1 MRRALTI
8 LGCLVLGIQ
17 LATVNQLAY
26 AQKEIK
32 LVADE
37 ETTGPQMSSDISG
50 NSVIVGSLGQNYAK
64 AFVGDGKNWEEQAK
78 LIPQPDGSVGWSVAI
93 SGDTVVIGV
102 PNANVGA
109 DKSGSAFVFA
119 RSGRTWKQRARLVGD
134 NPEAADSFGES
145 VSVDRNTVIV
155 GVPRDD
161 DAGKDAGSAYVFFR
175 EGITWK
181 KQAKLIPTDLSGSD
195 AFGEAVYVH
204 GNTAIVGASGHTHGG
219 KRFIG
224 AAYVFVRN
232 GNRWVQQAKLA
243 IDDGGKADRFG
254 TSVGF
259 MGKTI
264 IVGSPFYDSENA
276 KDVGAAYIFVPDGN
290 SWKLQA
296 KLRPKDAEKGH
307 NFGAGVAT
315 TGNIVIVGAPGYDR
329 PERGSGAA
337 YSFVRED
344 GVWTQTAKVTPEH
357 GARDL
362 NFGFAVSVNENTV
375 AISSHSK
382 PFLVHDG
389 WPNGDGHAAYVY
401 STIEAFDTPPFAIEP
416 FGLSLTTFGR
426 VKRTAL
432 LQNFPNL
439 FNPETWMPY
448 QLATDASVMLR
459 IHNVQGQLIRELNLG
474 QQKTGSYL
482 TRETAAYWDGKDQIG
497 ERVSSGL
504 YFYTLHA
511 APFQATRKMLILK

>member
-1 MRRALTI
+1 MKKISTVLAY
-8 LGCLVLGIQ
+8 LVLGIQ
-17 LATVNQLAY
+17 LVTVNQMVY

-50 NSVIVGSLGQNYAK
+50 NSVIVGSPGQNYAK
-64 AFVGDGKNWEEQAK
+64 VFVSNGKNWEEQEK
-78 LIPQPDGSVGWSVAI
+78 LIPQHEGNVGWSVSI
-93 SGDTVVIGV
+93 SGDIAVVGA
-102 PNANVGA
+102 PNANAGA
-109 DKSGSAFVFA
+109 DKSGAAYVFV
-119 RSGRTWKQRARLVGD
+119 RSGRTWQQRAKLVGD
-134 NPEAADSFGES
+134 NPEAADNFGES

-161 DAGKDAGSAYVFFR
+161 DAGRDAGSAYVFFR
-175 EGITWK
+175 DGITWK
-181 KQAKLIPTDLSGSD
+181 NQAKLIPADLSGSD
-195 AFGEAVYVH
+195 AFGEVVFIH
-204 GNTAIVGASGHTHGG
+204 GNTAIIGANGHTHGE
-219 KRFIG
+219 KRFTG

-232 GNRWVQQAKLA
+232 GNRWAQQAKLTV
-243 IDDGGKADRFG
+243 DDGGKADRFG

-259 MGKTI
+259 IGKTI
-264 IVGSPFYDSENA
+264 VVGAPFYDSENA
-276 KDVGAAYIFVPDGN
+276 KDVGTAYVFVPDGN
-290 SWKLQA
+290 SWKQQA
-296 KLRPKDAEKGH
+296 KLRPKDGGKGH

-344 GVWTQTAKVTPEH
+344 GVWTQKARVAPEH

-362 NFGFAVSVNENTV
+362 NFGYAVSMSENTV

-389 WPNGDGHAAYVY
+389 WPNGDGQAAYVY
-401 STIEAFDTPPFAIEP
+401 NTIEAFDTPPFSIEP
-416 FGLSLTTFGR
+416 FGLSLTTFGQ

-432 LQNFPNL
+432 LQNFPNP
-439 FNPETWMPY
+439 FNPETWIPY
-448 QLATDASVMLR
+448 QLATNASVMLR
-459 IHNVQGQLIRELNLG
+459 IHNVQGQLIRELHLG

-482 TRETAAYWDGKDQIG
+482 SPETAAYWDGKDQIG
-497 ERVSSGL
+497 ERVASGL
-504 YFYTLHA
+504 YFYTLDA

>member
-1 MRRALTI
+1 MRNVAVI
-8 LGCLVLGIQ
+8 LACIVIGIQ
-17 LATVNQLAY
+17 MATVNQPAY

-37 ETTGPQMSSDISG
+37 EVTGQQMSSDING
-50 NSVIVGSLGQNYAK
+50 DSVIVGSPGQNYAK
-64 AFVGDGKNWEEQAK
+64 VFARDGKNWEEQET
-78 LIPQPDGSVGWSVAI
+78 LIPQFDGNVGWSVSI
-93 SGDTVVIGV
+93 SGDIAVIGA
-102 PNANVGA
+102 PNANAGA
-109 DKSGSAFVFA
+109 DKSGTAFVFV
-119 RSGRTWKQRARLVGD
+119 RSGRTWQQRAKLVGD
-134 NPEAADSFGES
+134 NPEAADNFGDS
-145 VSVDRNTVIV
+145 VSVDRNTVII

-161 DAGKDAGSAYVFFR
+161 DAGRDAGSAYVFFR
-175 EGITWK
+175 DGVTWK
-181 KQAKLIPTDLSGSD
+181 KQAKLIPADLGGSD
-195 AFGEAVYVH
+195 AFGEAVFVH

-219 KRFIG
+219 KRFTG

-232 GNRWVQQAKLA
+232 GNRWVQNAKLTVE
-243 IDDGGKADRFG
+243 DGGKADRFG
-254 TSVGF
+254 TSIGF
-259 MGKTI
+259 IGKTI
-264 IVGSPFYDSENA
+264 VVGAPFYDSENA

-290 SWKLQA
+290 GWKLQA
-296 KLRPKDAEKGH
+296 KLRPKDSGKGH

-315 TGNIVIVGAPGYDR
+315 TGNIVIIGAPGYDR

-344 GVWTQTAKVTPEH
+344 EVWTQTARVTPEH

-362 NFGFAVSVNENTV
+362 NFGYAVSMSENTV

-401 STIEAFDTPPFAIEP
+401 NTIESFGTPPFSIEP

-432 LQNFPNL
+432 LQNFPNP
-439 FNPETWMPY
+439 FNPETWIPY
-448 QLATDASVMLR
+448 QLATAAPVVLR
-459 IHNVQGQLIRELNLG
+459 IHNVRGQLVRELDLG
-474 QQKTGSYL
+474 QQESGSYL
-482 TRETAAYWDGKDQIG
+482 SRETAAYWDGKDQIG

-504 YFYTLHA
+504 YFYSLHA
-511 APFQATRKMLILK
+511 APFQTTRKMLVLK